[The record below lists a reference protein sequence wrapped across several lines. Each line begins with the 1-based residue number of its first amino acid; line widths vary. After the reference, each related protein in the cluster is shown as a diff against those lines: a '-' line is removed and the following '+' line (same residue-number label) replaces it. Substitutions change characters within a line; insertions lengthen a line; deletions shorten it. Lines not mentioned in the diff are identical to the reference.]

1 MREEAA
7 DSRRAAA
14 LILGFAAAR
23 IIFMASLGLGRDE
36 AYTLVISRRLAL
48 SYFDHPPLHQWL
60 AHFAALAVG
69 ETVLARLPFVLA
81 FALASW
87 GLYELT
93 RALYGARA
101 AFAALFALNV
111 TPFFFASAGTWIV
124 PDGPL
129 LACLAAAALCLTR
142 VTLGA
147 PQRSEIWPLWL
158 GVGLAFGLAGLS
170 KYSAVLTALG
180 AALYLVGSPAQR
192 KWLRHPAPY
201 LAAALALAIVAPV
214 FLWNADH
221 GWVSFRFQG
230 GRGAPA
236 DGAGILAV
244 AAVALG
250 QAAYLTPWMFVAL
263 IAGAAMGW
271 REAARGDECARALLC
286 LALPPILVF
295 TLIPLW
301 SGKGLPH
308 WPMPGWFFLYP
319 LLGEWAARRRFGAR
333 AATANLAAL
342 VVLAGFVVSQ
352 GRFGWIERL
361 AGRPLPDPTLEVLDW
376 GPIREAP
383 ALSPRPAFVATTKW
397 WEAGKVGVALG
408 PAVPIFVFSDDPRGI
423 AFLDRG
429 EDFVGRDAVI
439 IAEQRR
445 LPEITGVLRSYFHDL
460 GAPQSFPLG
469 RGGLDEEELAIVPAY
484 GLTRPFPVPYPLGPR

>member
-1 MREEAA
+1 MA
-7 DSRRAAA
+7 RRF
-14 LILGFAAAR
+14 IW
-23 IIFMASLGLGRDE
+23 S
-36 AYTLVISRRLAL
+36 
-48 SYFDHPPLHQWL
+48 
-60 AHFAALAVG
+60 AV
-69 ETVLARLPFVLA
+69 P
-81 FALASW
+81 
-87 GLYELT
+87 
-93 RALYGARA
+93 
-101 AFAALFALNV
+101 
-111 TPFFFASAGTWIV
+111 
-124 PDGPL
+124 
-129 LACLAAAALCLTR
+129 
-142 VTLGA
+142 
-147 PQRSEIWPLWL
+147 RSES
-158 GVGLAFGLAGLS
+158 GF
-170 KYSAVLTALG
+170 
-180 AALYLVGSPAQR
+180 
-192 KWLRHPAPY
+192 RHPAPY

-271 REAARGDECARALLC
+271 REAARGDERARALLC

-445 LPEITGVLRSYFHDL
+445 LPEITGALRSYFHDL